1 MLVRASE
8 VYTLFPPLLR
18 YARDVKRQS
27 GFDFM
32 FGGNKREKEKK
43 DVQLDC
49 LGVACGVRRTSK
61 LCVCVY

>member
-43 DVQLDC
+43 TCNWTVWVWRAASGAHQ
-49 LGVACGVRRTSK
+49 SY
-61 LCVCVY
+61 VCVY